1 MPRARRRSSRGAAV
15 ADFVLVLVI
24 LIPLFVGILQV
35 GLVLLVRNTLANAA
49 AEGARHAATLDRDLA
64 AGEQWTRHQVT
75 GAISGRFARDIDV
88 RLVSIGGQPTVE
100 VVVHASVPA
109 LGLGG
114 PAISLD
120 VVGHAVE
127 EDP

>member
-1 MPRARRRSSRGAAV
+1 VCATRRSSRGAAV

-24 LIPLFVGILQV
+24 LIPLFLGILQV

-64 AGEQWTRHQVT
+64 DGERWTRHQIA
-75 GAISGRFARDIDV
+75 GAVSGRFARDIDA
-88 RLVSIGGQPTVE
+88 RLVSVGGQPTVE
-100 VVVHASVPA
+100 VVVRASVPA

-114 PAISLD
+114 PAISVE

-127 EDP
+127 EAP

>member
-1 MPRARRRSSRGAAV
+1 MSRAGRASARGAAV

-24 LIPLFVGILQV
+24 LIPMFLGVLQV

-49 AEGARHAATLDRDLA
+49 AEGARHAATLDRDPA
-64 AGEQWTRHQVT
+64 AGEAWTRRQIA
-75 GAISGRFARDIDV
+75 GAISGRFARDIDA
-88 RLVSIGGQPTVE
+88 RLVSVGGQPTVE
-100 VVVHASVPA
+100 VVVHATVPA

-114 PAISLD
+114 PAVSLK

-127 EDP
+127 ESP